1 MATDSPHE
9 DPKIEAAAKA
19 LYSAGFLAP
28 GRGDEQAIVD
38 VAKIVED
45 RWADASRHDREHWRA
60 LAAVA
65 AKALAS

>member
-19 LYSAGFLAP
+19 MYSAGFMATGTP
-28 GRGDEQAIVD
+28 DAEAIAHA
-38 VAKIVED
+38 AKIVED
-45 RWADASRHDREHWRA
+45 RWGDASRHDREHWRA